1 MFVFPLFMFFIAFL
15 YFCFIFAENFEQT
28 KKKTMKNNTPFIDWK
43 KVFDKEEEKSKIGYD
58 YLLSENIEI
67 LTNNFEAYR
76 TDYSIDILIESGE
89 IVFLLNGVKRIVNSL
104 SFVIV
109 QAGDE
114 LHFISFSD
122 DVKLCFNIISPEIRY
137 SLLEKFEENS
147 IFQQINALNSVFSL
161 EESNFDIYQ
170 NNISEVKSLLSNK
183 DNTNKLQQLTH
194 LLICHHYKLAHKHHP
209 SISNNDSI
217 LFNSFLSLLSENFIE
232 ERNSSFY
239 AEKLCKSKVQFDFI
253 IKRDTG
259 KTPTMWI
266 EEKLANEIK
275 KDLNDTSVYISQIS
289 EKYKFSSVSSF
300 SKFFSRVT
308 GITPSNY
315 RKENSNR

>member
-1 MFVFPLFMFFIAFL
+1 MFVFPLFMFFITFL
-15 YFCFIFAENFEQT
+15 YFCFIFAENFEQN

-43 KVFDKEEEKSKIGYD
+43 NVFDKTEEKSKIGYN
-58 YLLSENIEI
+58 YLLSEDIEI

-76 TDYSIDILIESGE
+76 TNYNIDILIESGE
-89 IVFLLNGVKRIVNSL
+89 IVFLLNGVKRIVNSF

-109 QAGDE
+109 QKGDE
-114 LHFISFSD
+114 LCFISFSD
-122 DVKLCFNIISPEIRY
+122 DVKLYFNIISPEIRY
-137 SLLEKFEENS
+137 SLLEKFEENN
-147 IFQQINALNSVFSL
+147 IFQQINALNAVFPL
-161 EESNFDIYQ
+161 KKNNFDIFQ
-170 NNISEVKSLLSNK
+170 NNISEIKSLLYNP

-194 LLICHHYKLAHKHHP
+194 LLTCHHYKLVHKHHP
-209 SISNNDSI
+209 SLCNNDSV
-217 LFNSFLSLLSENFIE
+217 LFNSFLSLLSENFME

-275 KDLNDTSVYISQIS
+275 KDLNDTYVSISQIS

-308 GITPSNY
+308 GITPNNY

>member
-15 YFCFIFAENFEQT
+15 YFCFIFAENFEQN
-28 KKKTMKNNTPFIDWK
+28 KKKTMKSNTPFIDWK
-43 KVFDKEEEKSKIGYD
+43 KIFDKEEEKSKIGYN
-58 YLLSENIEI
+58 YLLSEDIEI

-76 TDYSIDILIESGE
+76 TNYNIDILIESGE
-89 IVFLLNGVKRIVNSL
+89 IVFLLNGVKRIVNSF

-109 QAGDE
+109 QKGDE
-114 LHFISFSD
+114 LCFISFSD
-122 DVKLCFNIISPEIRY
+122 DVKLYFNIISPEIRY
-137 SLLEKFEENS
+137 SLLEKFEENN
-147 IFQQINALNSVFSL
+147 IFQQINILNSVFSL
-161 EESNFDIYQ
+161 EESNFDIFQ
-170 NNISEVKSLLSNK
+170 NNISEIKSLLSNK

-194 LLICHHYKLAHKHHP
+194 LLICHHYKLVHKHHP
-209 SISNNDSI
+209 SLCNNDSV
-217 LFNSFLSLLSENFIE
+217 LFNSFLSLLSENFME

-315 RKENSNR
+315 RKENSNW

>member
-1 MFVFPLFMFFIAFL
+1 MKEIIVSGMRSTGKLHLGHYLGVIQNWVQLQDKYDCYFFVADWHALT
-15 YFCFIFAENFEQT
+15 T
-28 KKKTMKNNTPFIDWK
+28 KYDKTEK
-43 KVFDKEEEKSKIGYD
+43 KSKIGYD

-76 TDYSIDILIESGE
+76 TDYSIDILIERGE

-217 LFNSFLSLLSENFIE
+217 LFNSSSYSALRASLFFLASSSIFFINSFVSIAIFLS
-232 ERNSSFY
+232 Y
-239 AEKLCKSKVQFDFI
+239 
-253 IKRDTG
+253 
-259 KTPTMWI
+259 
-266 EEKLANEIK
+266 
-275 KDLNDTSVYISQIS
+275 
-289 EKYKFSSVSSF
+289 
-300 SKFFSRVT
+300 
-308 GITPSNY
+308 
-315 RKENSNR
+315 